1 MFEIIWSNSAFRVI
15 KKLPRSISKRIVGR
29 IDALSEDPQNVDF
42 KKLIGMPYF
51 RLRVGDY
58 RVIFNIDYQKKKIT
72 IIKVGHRKN
81 VY

>member
-1 MFEIIWSNSAFRVI
+1 MFEIIWSKSAFRVI

-29 IDALSEDPQNVDF
+29 IGALRGDPRIIQF

-58 RVIFNIDYQKKKIT
+58 RVIFNLNYQEKKIT